1 MNRKNRNWLIS
12 PANRFDARSRKEPD
26 AVKNG
31 NQAVFRQIRVAMLA
45 VALPFV
51 MAVGPVAGYFVG
63 GWIGGQVGHI
73 EWARVIGLVAGM
85 AASVHQTILINRRIV
100 REMR

>member
-1 MNRKNRNWLIS
+1 LLS
-12 PANRFDARSRKEPD
+12 LPDRFDARSRKEPD

-51 MAVGPVAGYFVG
+51 MAVGPIAGYFVG
-63 GWIGGQVGHI
+63 GWIGEQVGYI

-85 AASVHQTILINRRIV
+85 AASVHQTVLIIRRIL